1 MAKGLLSAGDRRCL
15 AAGPRREGHRTRL
28 TRTCVHVHAHRGLQ
42 EQGREL
48 DPFLFQPGRPR
59 VGELP
64 CCHTNTGDAFAAS
77 SATSPHSVSSSF
89 LPPAQTMRFP
99 SQTSCRRW
107 SAGRGRPCR
116 SRRTRR
122 RARRLQIPVL
132 VSGCRGPELCL
143 LGLQH
148 GALQASVSPA
158 RRPWPAVCRKEAHLR
173 VPGLPQASVT
183 AQPINRYAVGVL
195 VSGSF

>member
-28 TRTCVHVHAHRGLQ
+28 TRACVHVHAHTAG
-42 EQGREL
+42 
-48 DPFLFQPGRPR
+48 PGSGNCPR
-59 VGELP
+59 
-64 CCHTNTGDAFAAS
+64 CHTHTGDAFAAS

-158 RRPWPAVCRKEAHLR
+158 RRPRPAVCRKEARLR